1 MVQGVHRAAG
11 WRAGIAGAVLLA
23 LCVVPVARGQE
34 HASLPNLFVAYG
46 NDGVTIVARSVPL
59 RAIVQEWA
67 RLGDV
72 RLANL
77 QNVPTS
83 PVTVELRDMPE
94 TLALEVLLRSLPG
107 YVLQQRGP
115 TAAGPSTFEKLDVMG
130 PLSQVSS
137 AASSALAGS
146 AGGRA
151 ALVTPPD
158 DAQGSE
164 LVDLTSPPPGIAP
177 PTDGAVSHPP
187 ASSPSAGPV
196 TRPATTRGQ
205 ALPGATAV
213 APPPK
218 DPGVAPR

>member
-1 MVQGVHRAAG
+1 MVRGVHRATG
-11 WRAGIAGAVLLA
+11 WRAGMASAMLA
-23 LCVVPVARGQE
+23 LCLVPVARGQE
-34 HASLPNLFVAYG
+34 HASLPSLSVAYG

-77 QNVPTS
+77 HNVPTS

-94 TLALEVLLRSLPG
+94 ALALEVLLRSLPG

-115 TAAGPSTFEKLDVMG
+115 SAAGLSAFERLDVMG
-130 PLSQVSS
+130 PLSQVPS
-137 AASSALAGS
+137 AAPSALAGS

-151 ALVTPPD
+151 ALMTPPD
-158 DAQGSE
+158 EAQGSA

-177 PTDGAVSHPP
+177 PTDGAVSQPP
-187 ASSPSAGPV
+187 ASSPAGGPV

-205 ALPGATAV
+205 ALPGATAA

-218 DPGVAPR
+218 DPGVASR

>member
-1 MVQGVHRAAG
+1 VVQGVHRATG

-94 TLALEVLLRSLPG
+94 TVALEVLLRSLPG

-130 PLSQVSS
+130 PLSQVPS

-146 AGGRA
+146 AGGRV
-151 ALVTPPD
+151 ALVTAPD
-158 DAQGSE
+158 EAQGSE

-205 ALPGATAV
+205 ALPGATAA